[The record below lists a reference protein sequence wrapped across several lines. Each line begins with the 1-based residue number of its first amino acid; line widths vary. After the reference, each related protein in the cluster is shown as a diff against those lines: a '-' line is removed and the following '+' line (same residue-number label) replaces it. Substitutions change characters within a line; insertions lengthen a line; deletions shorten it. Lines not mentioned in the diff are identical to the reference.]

1 MVTPC
6 RHKPQTRHHPGYGG
20 EIRFT
25 PARSS
30 TEGSSA
36 APYGSSR
43 DPARGAEAREGSG
56 CTQQVPRCPCRSP
69 FFSATALGTACQDH
83 TLTRRL
89 QSHGAGLSKKKTS
102 APKPGGAASLLTKES
117 GEAAARL
124 AASLP
129 TLGARSRLSPRLQ
142 PLSRVFCTYPNY
154 KQPERLPRG
163 GKGTKRE
170 VMSLNQPARGGRVK
184 DLRDIG
190 ALMWLGESLLV
201 TCWEFSP
208 EPWFGAS
215 SGFKYCLGRVPEG
228 NRSQTILNDQGT

>member
-1 MVTPC
+1 MPAQAPDTAPSRLRWRNSLYPSQKQHRGELSSSVRIQQGPC
-6 RHKPQTRHHPGYGG
+6 TWCRGLGRLRVHPAGATGPVPQ
-20 EIRFT
+20 
-25 PARSS
+25 
-30 TEGSSA
+30 
-36 APYGSSR
+36 
-43 DPARGAEAREGSG
+43 
-56 CTQQVPRCPCRSP
+56 P
-69 FFSATALGTACQDH
+69 FFSATALGAACQHH

-102 APKPGGAASLLTKES
+102 APKPRGAASLLTKES
-117 GEAAARL
+117 GEAAGRL

-170 VMSLNQPARGGRVK
+170 VMSLNQPAHGGRVK